1 MTDALF
7 TFTSPVIHGR
17 RLGRTLGFPTIN
29 QTPPSSAALLSRG
42 VYYSR
47 CDVDGA
53 VYCAVSNLGVKPTV
67 EDGGAP
73 ICETY
78 IFGLDRDIYGADV
91 TTSLLC
97 FSRAET
103 RFESEAELASQLSRD
118 IEGAKEYFG
127 L

>member
-29 QTPPSSAALLSRG
+29 QTPPSSAASLSRG

-47 CDVDGA
+47 CEVDG
-53 VYCAVSNLGVKPTV
+53 VSYCAVSNLGVKPTV
-67 EDGGAP
+67 EDGGALL
-73 ICETY
+73 CETY
-78 IFGLDRDIYGADV
+78 IFGLDRDIYGVDV
-91 TTSLLC
+91 KTSLLC

-103 RFESEAELASQLSRD
+103 RFGSEAELASQLSRD